1 MEEKTNKVY
10 NISFLDS
17 LWVIMLIILCLGEPD
32 LLDQLIKIAQNYA
45 ETMKCN

>member
-1 MEEKTNKVY
+1 MQELLVD
-10 NISFLDS
+10 IL
-17 LWVIMLIILCLGEPD
+17 VIILIFFCLGEPD